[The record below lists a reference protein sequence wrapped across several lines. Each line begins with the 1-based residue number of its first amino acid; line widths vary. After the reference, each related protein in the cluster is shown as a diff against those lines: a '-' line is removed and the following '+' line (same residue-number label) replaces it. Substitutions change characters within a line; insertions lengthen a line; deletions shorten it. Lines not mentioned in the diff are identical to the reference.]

1 MSRVD
6 RAGHPVEDMGLLH
19 PYQLAQFHLSSSIV
33 VLSACDTAL
42 GKQVL
47 GEGLMG
53 FSSSLLYAGGSQLV
67 LTLTEVDGEASS
79 RFLRDV
85 YRQYLPGNNS
95 MEHSITIARRAMA
108 RSRRFSDPYYWASFI
123 VVGRPANTANTG
135 FASMQDWK

>member
-1 MSRVD
+1 
-6 RAGHPVEDMGLLH
+6 
-19 PYQLAQFHLSSSIV
+19 
-33 VLSACDTAL
+33 AL

-108 RSRRFSDPYYWASFI
+108 RSHRFSDPYYWASFI
-123 VVGRPANTANTG
+123 VIGRPANTANTG